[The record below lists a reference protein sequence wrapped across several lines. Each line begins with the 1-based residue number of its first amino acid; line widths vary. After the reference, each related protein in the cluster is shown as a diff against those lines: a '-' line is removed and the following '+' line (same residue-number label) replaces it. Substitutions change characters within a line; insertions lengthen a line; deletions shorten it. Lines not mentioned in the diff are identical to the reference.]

1 MATDKLTMKNRIIY
15 NCEKCD
21 FTCYKK
27 SEWERHIETK
37 KHIKTVN
44 NALNNDKNA
53 EIESLTCK
61 NCNKFY
67 KCRTGLWR
75 HHKKYENNTCI
86 KPIKL
91 DEKSEMKTLTNLVL
105 ELVKNNSE
113 LQILGDGH
121 QRKPFIHILDIISAI
136 NLIINNFETIL
147 IKCNL
152 AVIINTAF
160 LL

>member
-105 ELVKNNSE
+105 ELVRNNTELQKQNQEFQIQVMDICKNSSITNISNNNS
-113 LQILGDGH
+113 H
-121 QRKPFIHILDIISAI
+121 NKTF
-136 NLIINNFETIL
+136 N
-147 IKCNL
+147 CC
-152 AVIINTAF
+152 
-160 LL
+160 